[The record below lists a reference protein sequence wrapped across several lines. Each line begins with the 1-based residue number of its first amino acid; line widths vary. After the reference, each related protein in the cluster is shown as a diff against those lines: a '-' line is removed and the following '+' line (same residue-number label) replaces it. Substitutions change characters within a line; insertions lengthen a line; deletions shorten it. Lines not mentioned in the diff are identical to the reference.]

1 MSKNKPL
8 VNAMEKAPRVLVFD
22 FGGVLF
28 DWNPRYLFR
37 KFFDGD
43 GEGMERFLA
52 EIDFFNWDAGMD
64 RGRPFAEAVDE
75 WCGKHP
81 RHAALIRA
89 FDSRWEETVGGPI
102 PGTEDLL
109 ARLDKS
115 GHPLYGLSNWSAE
128 KFAVLRGKYPHIG
141 VFRKI
146 VLSGEVGIT
155 KPDPR
160 IFHLFLEQT
169 GLPAGRLLF
178 IDDSQANIAAA
189 RSLGWDA
196 VPFTSARELERELIG
211 RKIL

>member
-1 MSKNKPL
+1 MSNKPL
-8 VNAMEKAPRVLVFD
+8 LDAIEKAPRVLVFD

-28 DWNPRYLFR
+28 DWNPRHLFR

-43 GEGMERFLA
+43 DKGMERFLE

-64 RGRPFAEAVDE
+64 RGRSFADAVDE

-81 RHAALIRA
+81 RHAGLIRA

-115 GHPLYGLSNWSAE
+115 GYALYGLSNWSAE
-128 KFAVLRGKYPHIG
+128 KFALLREKYPHIG
-141 VFRKI
+141 IFRKI

-160 IFHLFLEQT
+160 IFNLFLEQT
-169 GLPAGRLLF
+169 GLQADKLLF

-196 VPFTSARELERELIG
+196 VPFASTRELERELAG
-211 RKIL
+211 RNIL